1 MTQNMLRFSVL
12 VLTVAF
18 AGSAAA
24 KARECEWKDLFG
36 AGTVS
41 FLVEND
47 KFSSFDAAKQ
57 TDRNFTNGVRL
68 NWMSEQLR
76 CDSSLHRLSENVP
89 RWLFAGGERTRVG
102 LALGQNIYT
111 PEDISRRDL
120 VRTDRPYSGWTYVA
134 FALTSDP
141 SSEKSEQE
149 KIGRGRGRLDTLELQ
164 LGIVGPQ
171 SYAEQTQKE
180 WHKLI
185 GARPPLGWDNQLK
198 NEPGFALF
206 YERKWRRQDAPIAR
220 LGWLQVDAT
229 PHVGGSVGNVFT
241 YAAAGAMFRIGNDLS
256 VDYGPPR
263 IRPGLA
269 GSMSFDSP
277 EDGVAYYAFFGFEGR
292 AVARD
297 VTLDGNSLARS
308 HSVDRRPMVGDLQM
322 GLALVVGPARGT
334 FSYVMR
340 TREFDGQRNP
350 DRFGAVSVSYRY

>member
-1 MTQNMLRFSVL
+1 MTGFMRRLAILMLATIL
-12 VLTVAF
+12 AAP
-18 AGSAAA
+18 AGAQEADRA
-24 KARECEWKDLFG
+24 WR
-36 AGTVS
+36 GTYS
-41 FLVEND
+41 LLVEND
-47 KFSSFDAAKQ
+47 KFSSWDPAKQ

-68 NWMSEQLR
+68 NWMSEPGLR
-76 CDSSLHRLSENVP
+76 WEPLKAL
-89 RWLFAGGERTRVG
+89 AGWIPVFDASGKTRAG

-134 FALTSDP
+134 AALTSDLADKATP
-141 SSEKSEQE
+141 
-149 KIGRGRGRLDTLELQ
+149 GRGRLDTLELQ

-185 GARPPLGWDNQLK
+185 GARAPLGWNNQLK
-198 NEPGFALF
+198 NEPGVALF
-206 YERKWRRQDAPIAR
+206 YERKWRRQETPVAR
-220 LGWLQVDAT
+220 LGWLEVDAT
-229 PHVGGSVGNVFT
+229 PHVGASVGNVFT
-241 YAAAGAMFRIGNDLS
+241 YAAAGATFRIGNDLG

-269 GSMSFDSP
+269 GSMHIDP
-277 EDGVAYYAFFGFEGR
+277 PADGFAYYVFFGFEGR

-308 HSVDRRPMVGDLQM
+308 HSVDRRPLVGDLQM
-322 GLALVVGPARGT
+322 GLAVLAGPARGT

-350 DRFGAVSVSYRY
+350 DRFGALSVSWRY

>member
-1 MTQNMLRFSVL
+1 MRLFL
-12 VLTVAF
+12 ILAALTFAIPAF
-18 AGSAAA
+18 AEDGD
-24 KARECEWKDLFG
+24 RRWR
-36 AGTVS
+36 GTYSV
-41 FLVEND
+41 LVEND
-47 KFSSFDAAKQ
+47 KFSSFDAGKQ
-57 TDRNFTNGVRL
+57 TDRNFTNGVRF
-68 NWMSEQLR
+68 NWMSEPG
-76 CDSSLHRLSENVP
+76 LSWEPLVALASWVP
-89 RWLFAGGERTRVG
+89 VFDGSGKTRAG

-134 FALTSDP
+134 AALTSDLADKATP
-141 SSEKSEQE
+141 
-149 KIGRGRGRLDTLELQ
+149 GRGRLDTLELQ

-185 GARPPLGWDNQLK
+185 GARVPLGWNNQLR

-206 YERKWRRQDAPIAR
+206 YERKWRRQETPIAK
-220 LGWLQVDAT
+220 LGWLEVDAT
-229 PHVGGSVGNVFT
+229 PHVGGSLGNVFT
-241 YAAAGAMFRIGNDLS
+241 YAAAGATFRIGNDLS

-269 GSMSFDSP
+269 GSMSFDRP
-277 EDGVAYYAFFGFEGR
+277 GDGVAYYMFFGFEGR

-308 HSVDRRPMVGDLQM
+308 HSVDRRPLVGDLQM

-340 TREFDGQRNP
+340 TREFDGQRTP
-350 DRFGAVSVSYRY
+350 DRFGALSVSYRY